1 MHACLPLLPP
11 WHAGARLRSLP
22 LSPQLSEEDR
32 RVVDNL
38 VKIVAFLQG
47 GATSGG
53 GSRGLSPDP
62 ALVGELLPVLPTVA
76 REVVPQLATALL
88 SRISARIVRELY
100 A

>member
-1 MHACLPLLPP
+1 VHFTLP
-11 WHAGARLRSLP
+11 HAGARLRSLP

-47 GATSGG
+47 GATGG
-53 GSRGLSPDP
+53 GGSSRGLSPDP
-62 ALVGELLPVLPTVA
+62 ALMGELLPVLPTVA